1 MLLAITAGPGYSNDS
16 FVAEHLCTTYS
27 PCQEAALNRLRAEK
41 DPWPSQGE
49 QWWQDIMA
57 MPTETLVVYGCV
69 VGMGSPLTGLMEMIG
84 YSNVEVPLNQLN

>member
-1 MLLAITAGPGYSNDS
+1 
-16 FVAEHLCTTYS
+16 
-27 PCQEAALNRLRAEK
+27 
-41 DPWPSQGE
+41 
-49 QWWQDIMA
+49 MA